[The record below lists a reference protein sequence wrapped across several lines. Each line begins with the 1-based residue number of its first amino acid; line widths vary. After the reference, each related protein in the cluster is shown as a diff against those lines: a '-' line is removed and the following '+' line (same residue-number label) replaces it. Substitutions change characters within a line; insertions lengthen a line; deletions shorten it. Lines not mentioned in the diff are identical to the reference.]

1 MAFTIEGTEMQ
12 IFGKFITNFDMDYL
26 AEHYIYI
33 SGDEDEKIS
42 VEELEAMLAK
52 KRKTVC
58 GTIFL
63 YNPEQS
69 PVGYKMSRFLQ
80 NDGFSDYGKFV
91 PLNPDPMSFIINAG
105 LKKEYRG
112 KLVEIK
118 YLFTYNREN
127 IAPTPIIEEFDADLD
142 KLTSEQ
148 YTRYDRDLNYLD
160 IPNIRLSGKFVF
172 FGMGSNYDRHHKA
185 IKAYARAL
193 SAHVQKLDKTV
204 LFIYDRNYTYEEALA
219 RAYFIDPNAT
229 GKMREIRANAFKEVF
244 KSVPPQVVRL
254 T

>member
-1 MAFTIEGTEMQ
+1 MQ

-33 SGDEDEKIS
+33 SGEEDEKIS
-42 VEELEAMLAK
+42 TKELEEMLKK
-52 KRKTVC
+52 KRKSVC

-63 YNPEQS
+63 YNPVHS
-69 PVGYKMSRFLQ
+69 PVGYKMSNFLQ
-80 NDGFSDYGKFV
+80 KDGFSQYGEFV
-91 PLNPDPMSFIINAG
+91 ALNEDPLSYVINAA

-118 YLFTYNREN
+118 YLFSYNRAN

-142 KLTSEQ
+142 KLSSEQ
-148 YTRYDRDLNYLD
+148 FTRYDRNLNYLD
-160 IPNIRLSGKFVF
+160 IRNIRLSGKFVF

-185 IKAYARAL
+185 IKAYARRL
-193 SAHVQKLDKTV
+193 SAQVQKLDKTV
-204 LFIYDRNYTYEEALA
+204 VFIHDRNYDEDESLE

-244 KSVPPQVVRL
+244 KTVPPQVVRL
-254 T
+254 GACRTHA

>member
-1 MAFTIEGTEMQ
+1 MQ
-12 IFGKFITNFDMDYL
+12 IFGKFSTNFDMDYL
-26 AEHYIYI
+26 TEHYIYV
-33 SGDEDEKIS
+33 SGEEDEKIS
-42 VEELEAMLAK
+42 VDDLEQMLKK

-63 YNPEQS
+63 YNPEHS

-80 NDGFSDYGKFV
+80 NDGFDQYDKYV
-91 PLNPDPMSFIINAG
+91 TLNEYPLSHVINAA

-118 YLFTYNREN
+118 YLFSYNRAN

-148 YTRYDRDLNYLD
+148 LTRYDRNLNYLD
-160 IPNIRLSGKFVF
+160 IPNLRLSGKFVF
-172 FGMGSNYDRHHKA
+172 FGMGSKYDRHHKA
-185 IKAYARAL
+185 IIAYARAL
-193 SAHVQKLDKTV
+193 STHVQKLDKTIV
-204 LFIYDRNYTYEEALA
+204 FIYDKNYDEHEALEK
-219 RAYFIDPNAT
+219 AYFIDPNAT
-229 GKMREIRANAFKEVF
+229 GKMREVRANALKEVF
-244 KSVPPQVVRL
+244 KTLPPQIVRL

>member
-1 MAFTIEGTEMQ
+1 MQ
-12 IFGKFITNFDMDYL
+12 TFGKFLTNFDMDYL
-26 AEHYIYI
+26 GEHYIYI
-33 SGDEDEKIS
+33 RAEEDEKIT
-42 VEELEAMLAK
+42 VEDLEAMLQK

-63 YNPEQS
+63 YNPEHS
-69 PVGYKMSRFLQ
+69 PLGYKMSRFLQ
-80 NDGFSDYGKFV
+80 NDGFDEYGKFV
-91 PLNPDPMSFIINAG
+91 ALNPDPLSFVINAG

-118 YLFTYNREN
+118 YLFSYNREN

-148 YTRYDRDLNYLD
+148 LTRYDRNLNYLD
-160 IPNIRLSGKFVF
+160 VANLRLSGKFVF

-185 IKAYARAL
+185 IKAYARGL

-204 LFIYDRNYTYEEALA
+204 VFIYDRNYTYEEALA

-229 GKMREIRANAFKEVF
+229 GKMKDIRANAFKEVF
-244 KSVPPQVVRL
+244 KTNPPQVIRL
-254 T
+254 GS

>member
-1 MAFTIEGTEMQ
+1 MQ
-12 IFGKFITNFDMDYL
+12 IFGKFRTNFDMDYL
-26 AEHYIYI
+26 DEHYIYV

-42 VEELEAMLAK
+42 VADLEEMLKK
-52 KRKTVC
+52 KRKSVC

-63 YNPEQS
+63 YNPEHS
-69 PVGYKMSRFLQ
+69 PVGFKMSRFLQ
-80 NDGFSDYGKFV
+80 EDGFTQYDEFV
-91 PLNPDPMSFIINAG
+91 ALNEDPLSYVINAA

-118 YLFTYNREN
+118 YLFSYNRAN

-148 YTRYDRDLNYLD
+148 LTRYDRELNYLD
-160 IPNIRLSGKFVF
+160 VPNIRLSGKFVF

-185 IKAYARAL
+185 IKAYARGL
-193 SAHVQKLDKTV
+193 SAQVQKLDKTIV
-204 LFIYDRNYTYEEALA
+204 FIYDKNYDEDEAKR

-229 GKMREIRANAFKEVF
+229 GKMKEIRANAFKEVF
-244 KSVPPQVVRL
+244 KTLPPQIVRL